1 MTPTQHIRYTLLSL
15 WFYVPSV
22 ITILIGYFLLTKLT
36 QGQDVV
42 MLVGEC
48 KLPVLFTSVGVLLW
62 AFFVWYCN
70 RLIGYEKNFNDPKW
84 PVDYLSLFPRLLAY
98 NTFVTVQAAIVA
110 LPSIGCDN
118 AYFLWAF
125 VILHNG
131 YYFFLNF
138 AFKGTSITKTKIVT
152 LLIAI
157 AYMAYLISLCY
168 IHKNGV
174 LHQKQLPLVA
184 LLLFALQISVLY
196 FFITR
201 RAKLDHKAQKLKY
214 KPNAIGY
221 VRLLSCKIIKVPRW
235 FRANEQF
242 TFLIF
247 NVMAIIA
254 IALYFVITNS
264 IWVANGLG
272 PLPVVLLAF
281 GILTGLATI
290 ITYFSMRV
298 KFNLFFVLYV
308 VALLAGNFFEP
319 YSVKLTKSKIPEYQ
333 NRPDLKMYLKKW
345 VEDKSRKAK
354 IQKLNSPKSYP
365 VYLVLADGGASRSG
379 YWAASVLAAWQ
390 KESLADSA
398 TTGTLNDHLLVL
410 SGASGGSVGNAA
422 FYGLLKSNENDPKI
436 LDHARDFLGQDFLTY
451 TIAHYLGSDLAGHFI
466 PGLRDRATALSN
478 NMDYWS
484 ADTKNLFHK
493 DLNEVFD
500 TTGRLPI
507 LFINTTR
514 LEEGTPAVVSS
525 IKLKGSGELKGFSE
539 RLDVLGLVDST
550 AESGKGNIQL
560 STAAVLGARFPY
572 VSPAGSISYKV
583 TKKVKGEKKTEERHH
598 YFVDGGYFDNSGAG
612 IVHEMMQEIEIISN
626 TATDSCYK
634 KLLKK
639 LSFRLI
645 HITNSPY
652 GETTLNPIHPLT
664 NDLAAPLL
672 TVFNTYGS
680 QTTVND
686 QRLESFLYR
695 MNPHDNTIT
704 NVNLYRKERRDES
717 YPMNWVISKY
727 RKDLMDARVSE
738 VLKYDLGKFLIKKK
752 AIRPSR
758 KSFNRVSTQIN

>member
-1 MTPTQHIRYTLLSL
+1 MTFLQHLRYILLSL

-70 RLIGYEKNFNDPKW
+70 RLIGYEKKFNDPGW
-84 PVDYLSLFPRLLAY
+84 DVDYLSLFPRLLAY
-98 NTFVTVQAAIVA
+98 NTFVTVQVAIVA
-110 LPSIGCDN
+110 LPTIGSDN

-131 YYFFLNF
+131 YYFVINN
-138 AFKGTSITKTKIVT
+138 AFKTKTKGWWSAAI
-152 LLIAI
+152 LIALV
-157 AYMAYLISLCY
+157 YVAYLVSLF
-168 IHKNGV
+168 IHPKGV
-174 LHQKQLPLVA
+174 GAHQLHLPLVA
-184 LLLFALQISVLY
+184 LLLFVLQISVLY

-201 RAKLDHKAQKLKY
+201 RANLDHNAQKLKY

-221 VRLLSCKIIKVPRW
+221 VRLLSYKIIKVPRW
-235 FRANEQF
+235 FMASEQF

-254 IALYFVITNS
+254 IALYFGITNS
-264 IWVANGLG
+264 IWVANALG

-281 GILTGLATI
+281 GILTGFATI
-290 ITYFSMRV
+290 ITYFSIRV
-298 KFNLFFVLYV
+298 KFNLFFVLYLL
-308 VALLAGNFFEP
+308 ALFAGNFFDP
-319 YSVKLTKSKIPEYQ
+319 YSVKLTKAKTPDLYK
-333 NRPDLKMYLKKW
+333 NRPDLKTYLKKW
-345 VEDKSRKAK
+345 VEYKSRKAK
-354 IQKLNSPKSYP
+354 IQKLDSTKSYP
-365 VYLVLADGGASRSG
+365 VYLVLADGGASRSA

-390 KESLADSA
+390 KESLADTA

-422 FYGLLKSNENDPKI
+422 FYGLLKSDENDPNI
-436 LDHARDFLGQDFLTY
+436 LDHAQDFLGQDFLTY

-484 ADTKNLFHK
+484 EDAKNLFHEN
-493 DLNEVFD
+493 LNEVLD

-514 LEEGTPAVVSS
+514 VEEGTPAVVSS
-525 IKLKGSGELKGFSE
+525 IQLKSSGELKGFSE

-550 AESGKGNIQL
+550 KESGKGNIRL

-583 TKKVKGEKKTEERHH
+583 TKKVKGETKTEERHH
-598 YFVDGGYFDNSGAG
+598 HFVDGGYFDNSGAG

-634 KLLKK
+634 KLLKR

-652 GETTLNPIHPLT
+652 GEITLNPIHPLT
-664 NDLAAPLL
+664 NDVAAPLL

-686 QRLESFLYR
+686 QRLESFLKR

-704 NVNLYRKERRDES
+704 NINLYREKRKDES
-717 YPMNWVISKY
+717 YPMNWVISEY
-727 RKDLMDARVSE
+727 RKDSMDARVSE
-738 VLKYDLGKFLIKKK
+738 VLKSDLEKFLIKK
-752 AIRPSR
+752 S
-758 KSFNRVSTQIN
+758 N